1 MRAWEVAALIFF
13 IPVISACSSRVNFPI
28 GNQVFR
34 PPTIAASSAPI
45 LTQIPATPSPT
56 IAYTPT
62 PFSTPTPSC
71 SNNLTFLE
79 DITIPDGTT
88 VSPGLEI
95 DKRWLIRN
103 SGSCNWNEEYRLQMI
118 AGADFGI
125 TPEQSLYPARSN
137 TDVIINLSFTAPEEN
152 GTYSSAWQAF
162 SPQDEP
168 FGDTFFIQIIVSDAS

>member
-13 IPVISACSSRVNFPI
+13 IPVISACSSWVNFPI

-34 PPTIAASSAPI
+34 PPTNAASSAPI
-45 LTQIPATPSPT
+45 LTQIPTAPSPT

-62 PFSTPTPSC
+62 PFSTPTTSC

-168 FGDTFFIQIIVSDAS
+168 FGDTFFIQIIVSDTS